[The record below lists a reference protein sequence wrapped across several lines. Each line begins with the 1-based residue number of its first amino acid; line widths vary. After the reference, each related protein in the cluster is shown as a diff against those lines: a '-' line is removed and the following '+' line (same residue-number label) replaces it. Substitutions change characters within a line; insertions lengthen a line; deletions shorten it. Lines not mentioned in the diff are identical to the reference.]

1 MSEEQSLWPLRLLAL
16 VIAGAL
22 WLTTSFVPRIQELRV
37 ERVQQ
42 QIDASVSYRTPEG
55 FMILNPEQTVTVTVR
70 GREEDVYSLSDD
82 DVHVAIPFPENV
94 IPGAIEAPIRAE
106 DVNLPP
112 GLEVL
117 DILPST
123 LSLILDRREKRTV
136 PVVALYRGE
145 PLVGYS
151 VDEQAS
157 VVIPDEVEIEGPEQ
171 DVAAIGE
178 INAVVNVGG
187 RGIPEFEAQIPLS
200 SNNENVRVVRP
211 NLVTVKVR
219 MLSRESASGGAPG
232 F

>member
-42 QIDASVSYRTPEG
+42 QIDATVSYRTPDG

-70 GREEDVYSLSDD
+70 GRDEDVYSLSED
-82 DVHVAIPFPENV
+82 DVNVAIPFPENV
-94 IPGAIEAPIRAE
+94 APGSIEAPIRVE
-106 DVNLPP
+106 DVTLPP

-123 LSLILDRREKRTV
+123 LSLILDERKKVSVTV
-136 PVVALYRGE
+136 RPVPQGE
-145 PLVGYS
+145 PLVGFR
-151 VDEQAS
+151 VDLDNT
-157 VVIPDEVEIEGPEQ
+157 VVIPAQVEIEGPAQE
-171 DVAAIGE
+171 VESIGE
-178 INAVVNVGG
+178 VLAVVDVNG
-187 RGIPEFEAQIPLS
+187 RGIQEFEEQVQPSI
-200 SNNENVRVVRP
+200 NNESVRIVRP

-219 MLSRESASGGAPG
+219 MIVPEPTSGGTPG

>member
-42 QIDASVSYRTPEG
+42 QVDASVSYRTPEG

-70 GREEDVYSLSDD
+70 GRDEDVYGLSDD
-82 DVHVAIPFPENV
+82 DVHIAIPFPENV
-94 IPGAIEAPIRAE
+94 TPGSIEAPIRAE

-117 DILPST
+117 DIVPST
-123 LSLILDRREKRTV
+123 LSVILDRRQKRTV
-136 PVVALYRGE
+136 PVKALFRGE
-145 PLVGYS
+145 PLVGYR
-151 VDEQAS
+151 VDEDNT
-157 VVIPDEVEIEGPEQ
+157 VVTPKEVEIEGPAQ

-178 INAVVNVGG
+178 IAAVVDVNG
-187 RGIPEFEAQIPLS
+187 RGIEFEAQIPLS
-200 SNNENVRVVRP
+200 SNNDNVRVVRP

-219 MLSRESASGGAPG
+219 MISRDATPGGAPG